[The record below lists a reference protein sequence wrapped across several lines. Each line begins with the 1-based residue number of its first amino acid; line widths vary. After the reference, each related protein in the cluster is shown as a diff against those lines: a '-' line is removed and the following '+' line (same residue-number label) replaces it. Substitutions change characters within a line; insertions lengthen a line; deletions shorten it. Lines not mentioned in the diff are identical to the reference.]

1 MSNRNWNTQTANTR
15 DASTKKVGHY
25 GRGQIETPSINKNVG
40 AATDKGNAPT
50 GTNRAIGGKE
60 IKIAKGTITG
70 TMQGMGAAKKG
81 GKYTWPGPSN
91 SKW

>member
-1 MSNRNWNTQTANTR
+1 MSNPRWNKQANTR
-15 DASTKKVGHY
+15 DASTKKIGHY
-25 GRGQIETPSINKNVG
+25 GRGQISTHSIIKNVG

-50 GTNRAIGGKE
+50 GTNIAIARKE

-81 GKYTWPGPSN
+81 GKYHWVGPN
-91 SKW
+91 DSKW